1 MNLNLHFFSTL
12 DKGPALPVDSEA
24 VSKCRKTT
32 ERVPNDLDNC
42 NFRNEIIDTFTV
54 DHLPYKLNSDSVKV
68 ISCLSLI
75 EDVDLPYFEKYLK
88 PPEKKK
94 YIYNLYTSLRR
105 NSFPRLYRQ
114 YYRTQNNS
122 HRFTSLETT
131 EKSNLYSNCE
141 TTVSKFTANLLIPF
155 FGKKTI

>member
-32 ERVPNDLDNC
+32 ERVPNNLDNC

-88 PPEKKK
+88 PPEKK
-94 YIYNLYTSLRR
+94 YIYIICIPLCDGIHFQGYIVNITEHKIIHIDSLRWKQPKNLTFIQIAKLLFQ
-105 NSFPRLYRQ
+105 NSQPTF
-114 YYRTQNNS
+114 
-122 HRFTSLETT
+122 
-131 EKSNLYSNCE
+131 
-141 TTVSKFTANLLIPF
+141 
-155 FGKKTI
+155 

>member
-32 ERVPNDLDNC
+32 ERVPNNLDNC

-75 EDVDLPYFEKYLK
+75 EDVGLPYFEKYLK

-94 YIYNLYTSLRR
+94 KKKKNLICIPLCDGIHFQDYIVNITEHKIIHIDSLRWKQPKNLTFIQIAKLLFQ
-105 NSFPRLYRQ
+105 NSQPTF
-114 YYRTQNNS
+114 
-122 HRFTSLETT
+122 
-131 EKSNLYSNCE
+131 
-141 TTVSKFTANLLIPF
+141 
-155 FGKKTI
+155 